1 MVSTGQQVR
10 IMAFGNVQAVGSGEQ
25 AKYKNQALDYAIKY
39 LGIEPVD
46 KNSK

>member
-10 IMAFGNVQAVGSGEQ
+10 ILAFGNVQAVGLGEQ
-25 AKYKNQALDYAIKY
+25 ANYKNQALEYAIKY

-46 KNSK
+46 KQLK